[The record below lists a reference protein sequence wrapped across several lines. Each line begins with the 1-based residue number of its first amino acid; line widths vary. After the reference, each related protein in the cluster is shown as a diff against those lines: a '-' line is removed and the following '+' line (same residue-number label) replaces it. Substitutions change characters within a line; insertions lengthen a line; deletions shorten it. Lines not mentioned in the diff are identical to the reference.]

1 MARTAGFTLIEALVA
16 IAIIGMALMPLLD
29 LFGGTA
35 NALLAAKNSSLRSQ
49 VQLNAVEFLDA
60 VNPMIR
66 PQGESR
72 LGRGTIRWTA
82 EPIAPPVDG
91 MEYGNARPGL
101 YSIGLYDVRVS
112 VNDENGAYWFDFTL
126 RLVGHK
132 RVRTNVLG
140 M

>member
-1 MARTAGFTLIEALVA
+1 MAGFTLIEALVA

-60 VNPMIR
+60 VNPMTR
-66 PQGESR
+66 PRGETR
-72 LGRGTIRWTA
+72 LGRNTIRWTA

-91 MEYGNARPGL
+91 MDYGQARPSL
-101 YSIGLYDVRVS
+101 YSLGLYDVRVA
-112 VNDENGAYWFDFTL
+112 VNDENGDPWFDFTL
-126 RLVGHK
+126 RLIGYK
-132 RVRTNVLG
+132 RVRTNAIGL
-140 M
+140 